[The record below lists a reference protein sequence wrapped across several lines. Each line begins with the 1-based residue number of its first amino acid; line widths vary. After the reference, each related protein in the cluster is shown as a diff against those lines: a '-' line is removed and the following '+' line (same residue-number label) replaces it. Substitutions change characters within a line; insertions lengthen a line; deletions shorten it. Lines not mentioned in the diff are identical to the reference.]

1 MKPATIALAISCF
14 LPIAAHAEI
23 IAVTGATVH
32 TMGTQGVVE
41 NATLVVEGG
50 TVTSV
55 TAAGEVPTGAR
66 VIDATGKI
74 VTPGLIQPF
83 SRLGLTEVDMTDSTV
98 DDVQRGDQFAASF
111 DVADAFNRRSTIVAI
126 TRVEGITRAVIAP
139 AAGRPGTEGTTS
151 SIFSGLASVVDLGT
165 DADYLTRRGVAMV
178 TNLGASGGELVGG
191 SRAAALQIL
200 RAALNDARDYAAHRA
215 DFDKGA
221 RRAYSLSQADLEAL
235 QPVLGG
241 TMPLL
246 VNVNRASDIEV
257 LANLVDEFGLHAI
270 INGGAEA
277 WMVADRV
284 AQSGMAVIVESY
296 ANLPSSFDEL
306 NASLA
311 AAKRLHDAGVRFT
324 FAYTVG
330 AGTTHNMRNITQSA
344 GNAVANGLPWDDAL
358 AAITIEAARIYGVDE
373 RLGSLEAGKAADLV
387 IWDGDPLE
395 LGNYPVSVFIEGVE
409 MSMITRQS
417 LLRDRYLDLNREK
430 PPAWN

>member
-1 MKPATIALAISCF
+1 MKRLIISLGSSCLLAT
-14 LPIAAHAEI
+14 AAQADL
-23 IAVTGATVH
+23 IAVTGARVH
-32 TMGTQGVVE
+32 TMGPQGVVE
-41 NATLVVEGG
+41 NATLVVEDG
-50 TVTSV
+50 TVRSI
-55 TAAGEVPTGAR
+55 TAGGDVPDGAR
-66 VIDATGKI
+66 VIDAAGKI
-74 VTPGLIQPF
+74 VTPGLFQPF

-98 DDVQRGDQFAASF
+98 DSVQRGDQFAASF

-139 AAGRPGTEGTTS
+139 ASAGAGSDGARS

-178 TNLGASGGELVGG
+178 TNLGAGGGGLAGG

-215 DFDKGA
+215 DFEKGA
-221 RRAYSLSQADLEAL
+221 RRAYSLSQADMEAL
-235 QPVLGG
+235 QPVLAGDV
-241 TMPLL
+241 PLL

-257 LANLVDEFGLHAI
+257 LANLVDEFGLRAI

-284 AQSGMAVIVESY
+284 AKSGMSVIVESY
-296 ANLPSSFDEL
+296 ANLPNSFDEL

-311 AAKRLHDAGVRFT
+311 AAQRLHDAGVRFT

-330 AGTTHNMRNITQSA
+330 AGTTQNMRNMTQSA
-344 GNAVANGLPWDDAL
+344 GNAVANGLPWDAAL
-358 AAITIEAARIYGVDE
+358 AAITIDAARIYGMDDT
-373 RLGSLEAGKAADLV
+373 LGSLEAGKAADFV
-387 IWDGDPLE
+387 VWGGDPLE
-395 LGNYPVSVFIEGVE
+395 VGNYPDSVFIDGVE

-417 LLRDRYLDLNREK
+417 LLRDRYLELNRDK
-430 PPAWN
+430 PPAWH